1 MRSLN
6 FNKLRYFRG
15 KGNAGMY
22 KKNNKLRAVYPKG
35 VRAAVFLCFISAVLS
50 ALLCGGEVYATDE
63 PEITDTSCVYLY
75 NISNDVVM
83 YSKNAELSVYPAS
96 TVKIMFAVI
105 AIEQWTKDWDY
116 EITVTAEM
124 LRDISG
130 NNINL
135 RRDEVVT
142 FRDMINGVIV
152 GGANDCCS
160 VLAYAICG
168 GTENF
173 VGLMNQKANELG
185 MYDTVYTNVTG
196 MHDPK
201 MRTTLSDTVKLSK
214 YALVQYKYYDI
225 ASQYR
230 YIMPAT
236 NKSGVRNIYTKNSFM
251 TSYYGDKYYSPDVKG
266 INAGATEEAGYCAVV
281 TAEHEGTSYLAI
293 AMGAGYDD
301 ENIYSFVT
309 IRSLLDW
316 AYENF
321 GYVTIAKDS
330 DIIREVPVNMA
341 SGTDKVALYPK
352 NTVEVFMQTGIDVQ
366 NDIRKTVVLNSDE
379 LDAPLNKGD
388 AVGFLTLSYND
399 RVLGKVELVVRNDV
413 PRSEALYILTIAKTL
428 LFSDYSVV
436 IMAVIALAAIIY
448 IIFRA
453 TSSEKKR
460 SEQTAESIKKIYEP
474 SAEQLAYSVKTDK
487 TVKKDKQAEPGTQSL
502 PRKELK
508 KKDTHPDINIESD
521 GNQPKK

>member
-1 MRSLN
+1 
-6 FNKLRYFRG
+6 
-15 KGNAGMY
+15 
-22 KKNNKLRAVYPKG
+22 
-35 VRAAVFLCFISAVLS
+35 
-50 ALLCGGEVYATDE
+50 
-63 PEITDTSCVYLY
+63 
-75 NISNDVVM
+75 
-83 YSKNAELSVYPAS
+83 
-96 TVKIMFAVI
+96 
-105 AIEQWTKDWDY
+105 
-116 EITVTAEM
+116 
-124 LRDISG
+124 
-130 NNINL
+130 
-135 RRDEVVT
+135 
-142 FRDMINGVIV
+142 
-152 GGANDCCS
+152 
-160 VLAYAICG
+160 
-168 GTENF
+168 
-173 VGLMNQKANELG
+173 
-185 MYDTVYTNVTG
+185 
-196 MHDPK
+196 
-201 MRTTLSDTVKLSK
+201 
-214 YALVQYKYYDI
+214 
-225 ASQYR
+225 
-230 YIMPAT
+230 
-236 NKSGVRNIYTKNSFM
+236 
-251 TSYYGDKYYSPDVKG
+251 
-266 INAGATEEAGYCAVV
+266 
-281 TAEHEGTSYLAI
+281 
-293 AMGAGYDD
+293 
-301 ENIYSFVT
+301 
-309 IRSLLDW
+309 
-316 AYENF
+316 
-321 GYVTIAKDS
+321 
-330 DIIREVPVNMA
+330 MA